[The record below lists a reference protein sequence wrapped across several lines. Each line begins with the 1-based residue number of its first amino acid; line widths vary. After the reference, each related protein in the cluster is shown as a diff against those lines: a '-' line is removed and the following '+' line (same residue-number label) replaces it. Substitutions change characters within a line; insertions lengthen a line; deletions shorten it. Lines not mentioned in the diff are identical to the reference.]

1 MGWTQLLRVLLCAAT
16 CLLCAAAPPAA
27 GRRVY
32 QRPDPP
38 FISLVCITIFF
49 CGGQIPAASQEFLGQ
64 FTQVSSPNSGDRKH
78 RDASAVLPF
87 IGLTGNVGSDSLCLS
102 ADEKQRTG
110 MCCQME
116 TLVCLT
122 DTERLRCEGPAAAPA
137 TLRGAE
143 QTRSCCKN
151 GGTCILGSFCACPP
165 FFTGRSC
172 EYDQR
177 IRNCGAIP
185 HGEWVQKGCSYC
197 RCGYGALHCF
207 PHVFH
212 KDCDDSQEVQ
222 WYRSSSCRGLA
233 PPLSLL
239 LPPSCSSHG
248 LFSGS

>member
-27 GRRVY
+27 DCEG
-32 QRPDPP
+32 DDSPP
-38 FISLVCITIFF
+38 
-49 CGGQIPAASQEFLGQ
+49 QEFLGQ

-87 IGLTGNVGSDSLCLS
+87 IGLTGS
-102 ADEKQRTG
+102 
-110 MCCQME
+110 
-116 TLVCLT
+116 
-122 DTERLRCEGPAAAPA
+122 
-137 TLRGAE
+137 AE
-143 QTRSCCKN
+143 QSRSCCKN

-177 IRNCGAIP
+177 IRSCGAIP

-222 WYRSSSCRGLA
+222 WYRSSSSRGLA

-239 LPPSCSSHG
+239 LPPPLPPAPLMDSLVEAES
-248 LFSGS
+248 LKWTMQYFSNCLLLQN